1 MNGPGLDSAQGPNF
15 VNAVGYR
22 QARQPGEDVRVF
34 SAAVPLIGIEVCP
47 VDHHWAE
54 GDYNRPLLYLKRPP
68 TAETGIWILFQTLRP
83 EHLCKR

>member
-1 MNGPGLDSAQGPNF
+1 MDSAQGPNF
-15 VNAVGYR
+15 VNAVDIR
-22 QARQPGEDVRVF
+22 KRVNQGKMLEF
-34 SAAVPLIGIEVCP
+34 FRPRCLIGIEVCP
-47 VDHHWAE
+47 ADHYWAE